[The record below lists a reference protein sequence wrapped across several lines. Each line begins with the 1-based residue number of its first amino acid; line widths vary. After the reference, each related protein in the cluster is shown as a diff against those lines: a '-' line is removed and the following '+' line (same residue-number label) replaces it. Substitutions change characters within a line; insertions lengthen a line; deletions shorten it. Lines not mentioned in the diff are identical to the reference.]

1 MSDIKMSDEFD
12 LPISYDFDFRDEY
25 GVDHRVIQDANHKD
39 VISDDTQLSSE
50 QARLAVHAI
59 NTHDTMQASI
69 VELEKAISGIL
80 NSPHT
85 KLTKGALLEV
95 SEVDIDAAIKALEK

>member
-1 MSDIKMSDEFD
+1 MSDIKMSDVFE
-12 LPISYDFDFRDEY
+12 LPIFNQPDVFNREY
-25 GVDHRVIQDANHKD
+25 RN
-39 VISDDTQLSSE
+39 VISDNFCTEIVSHDC
-50 QARLAVHAI
+50 RLTKDEANAICEAV
-59 NTHDTMQASI
+59 NTHDTMQARI

-95 SEVDIDAAIKALEK
+95 SEVDVDAAIKALEK

>member
-1 MSDIKMSDEFD
+1 MSDIKMSDVFE
-12 LPISYDFDFRDEY
+12 LPIFNNSHTYES
-25 GVDHRVIQDANHKD
+25 GESISI
-39 VISDDTQLSSE
+39 ISDNYCNEIVSNDADLTKSE
-50 QARLAVHAI
+50 VDYICEAV
-59 NTHDTMQASI
+59 NNYDTMQARI

>member
-1 MSDIKMSDEFD
+1 MSDIKMSDVFE
-12 LPISYDFDFRDEY
+12 LPIFNQPDVYKYGEFRNVVSDNFTNELISHDYFLLKDEA
-25 GVDHRVIQDANHKD
+25 DA
-39 VISDDTQLSSE
+39 ICE
-50 QARLAVHAI
+50 AV
-59 NTHDTMQASI
+59 NTHDTMQARI

-95 SEVDIDAAIKALEK
+95 SEVDVDAAIKALEK

>member
-1 MSDIKMSDEFD
+1 MSDIKSDIAETM
-12 LPISYDFDFRDEY
+12 ISAAHELSLYIAEANQELRMKVHSQTESEPDCHDAQTCYELAQDAK
-25 GVDHRVIQDANHKD
+25 RVIAM
-39 VISDDTQLSSE
+39 
-50 QARLAVHAI
+50 QAR
-59 NTHDTMQASI
+59 I

-85 KLTKGALLEV
+85 KLTKGTLLEV